1 MNCVKADKMRNDC
14 TPFFLSRNYLE
25 GKILDMYVWRSFE
38 RSTKPWT
45 LKLVTNDKTILL
57 FGVHILYFDQKLINE
72 RIFNSK

>member
-1 MNCVKADKMRNDC
+1 MNCVKADKMRNDW

-45 LKLVTNDKTILL
+45 LKLVTNDKTILR
-57 FGVHILYFDQKLINE
+57 FGVLILYFDQKLINE